1 MKNMGDIV
9 THTFPDTSVTTPHRI
24 SMIWSKFVH
33 VKKQMLTGYFTVAE
47 MQNKPHM
54 KPSAKQS

>member
-33 VKKQMLTGYFTVAE
+33 VKKQMLTGILLWQRCKT
-47 MQNKPHM
+47 NLI
-54 KPSAKQS
+54 